1 MKYRG
6 YIMAFEKANV
16 SCHIR
21 GSTSRG
27 RLPGRLQMGDI
38 FILQAA
44 QPGWDGRPGDSSLGY
59 EIIMGY
65 NRHIRIG
72 I

>member
-1 MKYRG
+1 
-6 YIMAFEKANV
+6 MAFEKANV
-16 SCHIR
+16 SCPIG
-21 GSTSRG
+21 GSTSRS

-44 QPGWDGRPGDSSLGY
+44 QPGWDRRGDMSLGY